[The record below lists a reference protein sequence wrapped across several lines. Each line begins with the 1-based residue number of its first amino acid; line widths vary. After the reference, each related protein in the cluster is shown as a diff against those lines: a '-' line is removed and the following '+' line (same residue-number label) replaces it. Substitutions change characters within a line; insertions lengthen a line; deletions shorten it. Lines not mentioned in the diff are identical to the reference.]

1 MMTATDHSGFPD
13 GLATLQLLAVSSVVF
28 AHPSLGSAEPGAGLS
43 FARRR
48 RGPDHKSARSDTMT
62 KRLCIRLAM
71 GALGAAVAV
80 ATAAVPGRAEDKVIK
95 IGALLPISGPGSYFG
110 VQDKQGIEL
119 ALELINKTGVNG
131 YKLDVKYEDSACG
144 PLPAT
149 QAAKRLLEQYKPDVI
164 LGEECSDATLAIM
177 PVVEEAKVPLINA
190 GSSAIKIT
198 EPGNPWTFRIFPN
211 EVMQGVDIA
220 NNAYKKLNART
231 AVLLHE
237 NTNAGIG
244 NANVFNEAFTKL
256 GGKVLADIGFGRD
269 VNDFTAIATRI
280 AGLGAVDVIPTYTL
294 EGQGLKITQAL
305 MQAGVTKG
313 GDGKAIQ
320 VGTIWLPFGFE
331 QKAGKAALG
340 YVRAVQFDPLDQRP
354 VVRDFI
360 AAFKAKYNQSPTHLH
375 AHSYDQIALV
385 ADVVKR
391 GGTDAQSIRDGLA
404 ATKNFSGVTGSVAFD
419 QTNQNTS
426 MDTIHY
432 METLP
437 DLTWKPLGWN

>member
-1 MMTATDHSGFPD
+1 MTPRSRRSFVVPAIAA
-13 GLATLQLLAVSSVVF
+13 GLAFVVLAIT
-28 AHPSLGSAEPGAGLS
+28 APGA
-43 FARRR
+43 
-48 RGPDHKSARSDTMT
+48 
-62 KRLCIRLAM
+62 
-71 GALGAAVAV
+71 
-80 ATAAVPGRAEDKVIK
+80 RAEDKVIK

-119 ALELINKTGVNG
+119 ALEQLNKTSVNG
-131 YKLDVKYEDSACG
+131 YKFEVQYEDSACS

-149 QAAKRLLEQYKPDVI
+149 QAAKRLIEQYKPDVA

-177 PVVEEAKVPLINA
+177 PLMEHAKIPLINA

-198 EPGNPWTFRIFPN
+198 RPGNPWTFRIFPD
-211 EVMQGVDIA
+211 EVMQGNNIA
-220 NNAYKKLNART
+220 ANAYNKLNART

-256 GGKVLADIGFGRD
+256 GGKILADIGFGRD

-280 AGLGAVDVIPTYTL
+280 AGLGPVDVIPTYTL

-313 GDGKAIQ
+313 GGGHAIQ

-340 YVRAVQFDPLDQRP
+340 YIRIVQFDPADKRE
-354 VVRDFI
+354 VVQNFVR
-360 AAFKAKYNQSPTHLH
+360 AFKAKYNQDPTHISAH
-375 AHSYDQIALV
+375 AYDQVLV
-385 ADVVKR
+385 IADVVRR
-391 GGTDAQSIRDGLA
+391 GATDAKSIRDGLA
-404 ATKNFSGVTGSVAFD
+404 ATANHAGVTGGVELDAH
-419 QTNQNTS
+419 NQNTS

-437 DLTWKPLGWN
+437 DLSWKALGWN

>member
-1 MMTATDHSGFPD
+1 LRLRSRAVVAEMIFA
-13 GLATLQLLAVSSVVF
+13 GLIATLA
-28 AHPSLGSAEPGAGLS
+28 AAGA
-43 FARRR
+43 
-48 RGPDHKSARSDTMT
+48 
-62 KRLCIRLAM
+62 
-71 GALGAAVAV
+71 
-80 ATAAVPGRAEDKVIK
+80 RADDKVIK

-110 VQDKQGIEL
+110 VQDRQGIDL
-119 ALELINKTGVNG
+119 AIEQLNKAGVNG
-131 YKLDVKYEDSACG
+131 YKFEVKYEDSACG

-149 QAAKRLLEQYKPDVI
+149 QAAKRLLEQFKPDVV

-177 PVVEEAKVPLINA
+177 PVVEEAKVPMINA

-198 EPGNPWTFRIFPN
+198 QPGNYWTFRIFPD
-211 EVMQGVDIA
+211 EVMQGVDLA
-220 NNAYKKLNART
+220 KNAYTKLNART

-256 GGKVLADIGFGRD
+256 GGKILADIGFGRD

-280 AGLGAVDVIPTYTL
+280 AGLGQVDVIPTYTL

-320 VGTIWLPFGFE
+320 IGTIWLPFGFE

-340 YVRAVQFDPLDQRP
+340 YVRAVQFDPLDKRP
-354 VVRDFI
+354 LVQDFI

-375 AHSYDQIALV
+375 AHSYDQILLI
-385 ADVVKR
+385 ADTVKR
-391 GGTDAQSIRDGLA
+391 GANNAQSIRDALAKTQNLA
-404 ATKNFSGVTGSVAFD
+404 AVTGTISID
-419 QTNQNTS
+419 SHNQNIS
-426 MDTIHY
+426 MDTVHY

>member
-1 MMTATDHSGFPD
+1 MTLRLRSRTVVAIAT
-13 GLATLQLLAVSSVVF
+13 GLIATF
-28 AHPSLGSAEPGAGLS
+28 
-43 FARRR
+43 
-48 RGPDHKSARSDTMT
+48 
-62 KRLCIRLAM
+62 
-71 GALGAAVAV
+71 AVAG
-80 ATAAVPGRAEDKVIK
+80 AHADDKVIK

-119 ALELINKTGVNG
+119 AVEHLNKAGVNG
-131 YKLDVKYEDSACG
+131 YKLEVKYEDSACS

-149 QAAKRLLEQYKPDVI
+149 QAAKRLLEQFKPDVV

-177 PVVEEAKVPLINA
+177 PVIEEAKVPLLNA

-198 EPGNPWTFRIFPN
+198 DPGNPWTFRIMPN

-220 NNAYKKLNART
+220 NNAYKRLNART

-244 NANVFNEAFTKL
+244 NANVFNETFTKL
-256 GGKVLADIGFGRD
+256 GGKILADIGFGRD

-320 VGTIWLPFGFE
+320 LGTIWLPFGFE

-340 YVRAVQFDPLDQRP
+340 YIRIVQFDPLDQRP
-354 VVRDFI
+354 LVRDFVT
-360 AAFKAKYNQSPTHLH
+360 AFKAKYNQGPTHLNAH
-375 AHSYDQIALV
+375 AYDQIILI

-391 GGTDAQSIRDGLA
+391 GATNAQQIRDALA
-404 ATKNFSGVTGSVAFD
+404 ATKSFSGVTGSVAFD
-419 QTNQNTS
+419 KTNQNTS

-437 DLTWKPLGWN
+437 DLSWKPLGWN